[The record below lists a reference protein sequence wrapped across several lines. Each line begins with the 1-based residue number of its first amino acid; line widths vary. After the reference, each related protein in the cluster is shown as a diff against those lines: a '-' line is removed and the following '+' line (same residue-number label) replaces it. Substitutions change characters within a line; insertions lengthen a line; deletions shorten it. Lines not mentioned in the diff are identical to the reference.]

1 MFDEELLLLVKFYD
15 MKTNTNILKPPSTD
29 WHLLLAQELKK
40 ENCGIEEK
48 TGNSLELIG
57 IGKDFLNRIILS
69 PLHFNCKRT
78 FYSPGIIIILDAYC

>member
-57 IGKDFLNRIILS
+57 IGNDFLNRKPMVHALLRSTLINGTS
-69 PLHFNCKRT
+69 
-78 FYSPGIIIILDAYC
+78 